1 MLQLRE
7 RQSMIKSIKASL
19 KETEFQSMA
28 DSSQSLPNLYQS
40 DNPIQM
46 LQDID
51 ALQMR
56 WSSTCTKA
64 KKDFSK
70 LSLALKNANFR
81 GISPLSSS
89 SGNSTGPN
97 SRHTTPD
104 EASERTSQSTKGNNR
119 PFNPYDIPS
128 AAIGSVVTLDSLLD
142 SLKLEVERQAES
154 AGIELTDETH
164 IRSPPL
170 PKPSVLSN
178 SSHATKN
185 NQLQYGRDKTRSF
198 KRHSSS
204 PMNGSTRSIP
214 PPHPPPKPE
223 RKKPQLKVNNS
234 CPSFPLDL
242 LPNKKS
248 HSVVQIRPLAGGA
261 PCRLAKK
268 ISDVSGLLKRVE
280 SIVIPSYPC
289 ELKSVCIEGRLS
301 AIKVHEYTACDT
313 ISSVVDVVT
322 F

>member
-1 MLQLRE
+1 
-7 RQSMIKSIKASL
+7 MIKSIKASL

-40 DNPIQM
+40 ENPLQM
-46 LQDID
+46 LQDVD
-51 ALQMR
+51 ALQMQ
-56 WSSTCTKA
+56 WSSTCMKA
-64 KKDFSK
+64 KKDFLK
-70 LSLALKNANFR
+70 LSIALKNANVR

-89 SGNSTGPN
+89 GSSAGPN
-97 SRHTTPD
+97 SRHTTPE
-104 EASERTSQSTKGNNR
+104 EAGERTSQSTKSNDR
-119 PFNPYDIPS
+119 TFNPYDTPS

-142 SLKLEVERQAES
+142 SLRLEVERQTES
-154 AGIELTDETH
+154 AGIELADEIH

-185 NQLQYGRDKTRSF
+185 NQSQYVLYGRDKTKAF

-204 PMNGSTRSIP
+204 SMNGSTRSIP

-223 RKKPQLKVNNS
+223 RRKPPLKVNNS

-242 LPNKKS
+242 LPNKKF
-248 HSVVQIRPLAGGA
+248 HSVVQIRPPVGGA
-261 PCRLAKK
+261 VAHCRLARK
-268 ISDVSGLLKRVE
+268 ISDVSDLLKRVE

-301 AIKVHEYTACDT
+301 AIKVRM
-313 ISSVVDVVT
+313 
-322 F
+322 